1 MVYLKQIGRV
11 CAKVRRAKGYTQLQ
25 VAFDIGYAPENV
37 SAFECGRNDN
47 LRIFLWYL
55 ENCIT
60 PVTYREF
67 LNKISE
73 TESLENDDSRI
84 AKS

>member
-1 MVYLKQIGRV
+1 MVYLKQIGKV
-11 CAKVRRAKGYTQLQ
+11 CAEVRRAKRYTQLQ
-25 VAFDIGYAPENV
+25 VSFEIGYAPENV

-60 PVTYREF
+60 PATYREF

-73 TESLENDDSRI
+73 TGELNNDDSRI
-84 AKS
+84 VKS

>member
-11 CAKVRRAKGYTQLQ
+11 CASVRRAKGYTQLQ
-25 VAFDIGYAPENV
+25 VAFAIGYAPENV

-60 PVTYREF
+60 PATYREF
-67 LNKISE
+67 LDKISE
-73 TESLENDDSRI
+73 TESLENDYSRI
-84 AKS
+84 VKS